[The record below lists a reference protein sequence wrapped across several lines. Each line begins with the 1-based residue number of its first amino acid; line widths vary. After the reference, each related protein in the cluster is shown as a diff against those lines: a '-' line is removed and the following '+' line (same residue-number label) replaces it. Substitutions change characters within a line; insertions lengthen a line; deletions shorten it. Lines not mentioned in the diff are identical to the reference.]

1 MKVVF
6 RVDASQYIGSG
17 HVMRCLVLA
26 EALRL
31 DGHTVLFATREQSS
45 DLTAFIK
52 EKGFKLIHLMQ
63 PITWQNPKNTADYEA
78 WLQVSE
84 DQDYQDF
91 VSKVVNVDLVIVDHY
106 GINALWH
113 KKVKQ
118 TLKCKLMVIDD
129 LVRLHNADIVLDQTL
144 NRCQKEYTN
153 LHSCLALTGTDY
165 ALLKPDF
172 AYVRESLLKKQSPQK
187 HTILISMGGIDQ
199 PNASLSVLNALK
211 NEAQKLPT
219 TVLLSKRSPNYEQVK
234 FFALANNEW
243 IEHIEFVDDMPT
255 FMGEYTIMIGAP
267 GSTSWERACL
277 GIPSI
282 IVPIADNQKNIAQ
295 ELADA
300 NAVKVVEL
308 SKVSACLFD
317 ALQEIISEWESYSR
331 NNLALCDGLGCK
343 RTIQQLKRFMKAC

>member
-6 RVDASQYIGSG
+6 RVDASQHIGSG

-26 EALRL
+26 EALRF
-31 DGHTVLFATREQSS
+31 DGHTVLFATREQTS
-45 DLTAFIK
+45 DLNTFINN
-52 EKGFKLIHLMQ
+52 KGFDLIHLMQ
-63 PITWQNPKNTADYEA
+63 PASWQIPKTTADYEA

-84 DQDYQDF
+84 EQDYQDF

-106 GINALWH
+106 GINADWH
-113 KKVKQ
+113 NKVKQ

-144 NRCQKEYTN
+144 NRCQKEYTD
-153 LHSCLALTGTDY
+153 LHPCLALTGTDF

-199 PNASLSVLNALK
+199 PNASLNVLNALK
-211 NEAQKLPT
+211 NEAQKLPI

-234 FFALANNEW
+234 SFALANSGW
-243 IEHIEFVDDMPT
+243 VEHIEFVEDMPAL
-255 FMGEYTIMIGAP
+255 MGKHTIMIGAP

-282 IVPIADNQKNIAQ
+282 IVPIADNQNTIAQ
-295 ELADA
+295 ELAA
-300 NAVKVVEL
+300 VKAVKVVKLNNITTEL
-308 SKVSACLFD
+308 II
-317 ALQEIISEWESYSR
+317 ALEEVIAQWESYSR
-331 NNLALCDGLGCK
+331 NNFALCDGLGCK
-343 RTIQQLKRFMKAC
+343 RTIQQLNRFMKTC

>member
-6 RVDASQYIGSG
+6 RVDASQHIGSG

-26 EALRL
+26 EALRF
-31 DGHTVLFATREQSS
+31 DGHTVLFATREQTS
-45 DLTAFIK
+45 DLNTFINN
-52 EKGFKLIHLMQ
+52 KGFDLIHLMQ
-63 PITWQNPKNTADYEA
+63 PASWLIPETTADYEA

-84 DQDYQDF
+84 EQDYQDF

-106 GINALWH
+106 GINADWH
-113 KKVKQ
+113 NKVKE

-144 NRCQKEYTN
+144 NRCQKEYTD
-153 LHSCLALTGTDY
+153 LHPCLALTGTDF

-199 PNASLSVLNALK
+199 PNASLSVLTALL
-211 NEAQKLPT
+211 NEEKRLPV
-219 TVLLSKRSPNYEQVK
+219 TVLLSQRSPNYEQVK
-234 FFALANNEW
+234 SFALKHGEW
-243 IEHIEFVDDMPT
+243 VEHIEFVDDMPAL
-255 FMGEYTIMIGAP
+255 MSQYSIMIGAP

-282 IVPIADNQKNIAQ
+282 IVPIADNQNTIAQ
-295 ELADA
+295 QLEQA
-300 NAVKVVEL
+300 NAVKVVGLNDITADL
-308 SKVSACLFD
+308 SS
-317 ALQEIISEWESYSR
+317 ALQEIMTQWESYSR
-331 NNLALCDGLGCK
+331 HNFALCDGLGCK
-343 RTIQQLKRFMKAC
+343 RTIQQLNRFMKTC

>member
-6 RVDASQYIGSG
+6 RVDASQFIGSG

-26 EALRL
+26 EALRF
-31 DGHTVLFATREQSS
+31 DGHTVVFATREQTS
-45 DLTAFIK
+45 DLNTFINN
-52 EKGFKLIHLMQ
+52 KGFELIHLMQ
-63 PITWQNPKNTADYEA
+63 PATWQTPKNTADYEA

-106 GINALWH
+106 GLNALWH

-144 NRCQKEYTN
+144 NRCQKEYTD
-153 LHSCLALTGTDY
+153 LHPCLALTGTDF

-172 AYVRESLLKKQSPQK
+172 KHVRESLLKKQSPQK
-187 HTILISMGGIDQ
+187 HTLLISMGGIDQ
-199 PNASLSVLNALK
+199 PNASLNVLNALK

-219 TVLLSKRSPNYEQVK
+219 TVLLSKRSPSYEQVK
-234 FFALANNEW
+234 LFALSNNEW
-243 IEHIEFVDDMPT
+243 VEHIEFVEDMPN
-255 FMGEYTIMIGAP
+255 FMSKYSIMIGAP

-295 ELADA
+295 QLADA

-308 SKVSACLFD
+308 NDIKTELFS
-317 ALQEIISEWESYSR
+317 ALQDIITQWKSYSR
-331 NNLALCDGLGCK
+331 HNLALCDGLGCK
-343 RTIQQLKRFMKAC
+343 RTIKQLERFMKVC